1 MWKLQSSWY
10 AIVTSFPYSLVVC
23 KLIAFHYWPE
33 LPTASQENIE
43 RVPPIGRHL
52 QSLYKKTFVQY
63 KKNETPNK
71 KELTPEARAI
81 LAANMTLE
89 YEFYQFVKKRLRL
102 QKRSI
107 GLMGKFMRN
116 FIPSQTFIW
125 TLRGRHQL
133 GGIYKVF
140 TRRRSFQYKKNE
152 TPYKKE
158 LTPEA
163 RSILAA
169 NMTLEYEFYQFVKE
183 CLGLPKRS
191 TGLMGKFMRN
201 LIPSQTLI
209 WTQNA
214 ISFQHFWVLKNPVCQ
229 IEKTAIWKDAQ
240 NSLDWRKLTAFQ
252 NAAFDFPRVF
262 SQKKQWTILCRKLW
276 FWCRTFLLSFKN

>member
-1 MWKLQSSWY
+1 MLFSSCVEFLKALPYIWNLQSSWY
-10 AIVTSFPYSLVVC
+10 TIVTSFPYSLVVC
-23 KLIAFHYWPE
+23 KLKAFLYWPE

-89 YEFYQFVKKRLRL
+89 YEFYQFVKERLRL

-116 FIPSQTFIW
+116 FI
-125 TLRGRHQL
+125 H
-133 GGIYKVF
+133 
-140 TRRRSFQYKKNE
+140 
-152 TPYKKE
+152 
-158 LTPEA
+158 
-163 RSILAA
+163 
-169 NMTLEYEFYQFVKE
+169 
-183 CLGLPKRS
+183 
-191 TGLMGKFMRN
+191 
-201 LIPSQTLI
+201 SQTLI